1 MSIIIQ
7 TNITVMKVNENIG
20 LGESYESPEAFVHTI
35 FPEGMLCVSGSNDSF
50 EEDDSWIELLDND

>member
-1 MSIIIQ
+1 
-7 TNITVMKVNENIG
+7 MKVNENIG
-20 LGESYESPEAFVHTI
+20 LRESYESPEAFVYTI